1 MLQLPT
7 AASDVI
13 IEACLEL
20 CCVNVSAPANVSMIK
35 MAANLIRHR
44 IYLATMTLVN
54 SRGVVIL
61 KSHPMKISAC
71 VYNYVGL
78 LYSYYNCLFFQA
90 RLMFVVSK

>member
-1 MLQLPT
+1 MLP
-7 AASDVI
+7 AAVSDII

-20 CCVNVSAPANVSMIK
+20 RCLNISGSADVGVIK
-35 MAANLIRHR
+35 MVANLIRHR
-44 IYLATMTLVN
+44 KYLATMTLVN

-78 LYSYYNCLFFQA
+78 LYSYYFF
-90 RLMFVVSK
+90 RHV